1 MDDEMSNEEFVEQC
15 MAMDEAIYELMD
27 GKSAM
32 VCIAVL
38 TKLAGE
44 VLYDMQYDPNDAA
57 ETKDLLEK
65 ARLSIIEAYTTSRD
79 DAEGL
84 SDHLH

>member
-1 MDDEMSNEEFVEQC
+1 MEDDEFVREC
-15 MAMDEAIYELMD
+15 LELDEAMYELMD

-44 VLYDMQYDPNDAA
+44 VLYEMQHDPTDH
-57 ETKDLLEK
+57 EEGKELLEK
-65 ARLSIIEAYTTSRD
+65 ARLSILESYTTSRD
-79 DAEGL
+79 DAEGM
-84 SDHLH
+84 SNPLH

>member
-1 MDDEMSNEEFVEQC
+1 MDDEMSDVEFVEQC
-15 MAMDEAIYELMD
+15 MALDEAIYELMD
-27 GKSAM
+27 GKAAM

-38 TKLAGE
+38 TKLVGE
-44 VLYDMQYDPNDAA
+44 VLFDMQLDPTDY
-57 ETKDLLEK
+57 EESRELLEK
-65 ARLSIIEAYTTSRD
+65 ARLSVLESYTVSRD

>member
-1 MDDEMSNEEFVEQC
+1 MDEQMSDAEFVEQC
-15 MAMDEAIYELMD
+15 MSLDEAIYELMD

-38 TKLAGE
+38 TKLVGE
-44 VLYDMQYDPNDAA
+44 VLFDMQHDPTDRA
-57 ETKDLLEK
+57 EGKELLEK
-65 ARLSIIEAYTTSRD
+65 ARLSVLESYTVSRD

-84 SDHLH
+84 FNPMH